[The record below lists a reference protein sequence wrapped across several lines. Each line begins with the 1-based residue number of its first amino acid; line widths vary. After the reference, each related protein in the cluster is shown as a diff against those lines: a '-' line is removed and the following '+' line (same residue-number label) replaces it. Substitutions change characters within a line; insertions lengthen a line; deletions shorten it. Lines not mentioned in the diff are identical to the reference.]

1 MAGKN
6 FWNWIGL
13 PSLADITA
21 IKDSCL
27 NQEQQLAVIAK
38 SNEELLNQ
46 IRSISTFLSEQFV
59 ETEKQLTAL
68 DHTLTSIIKKL
79 TQTEEQS
86 SQNCA
91 TLSNVLSQLRLSIES
106 LSTEEKAQFSELT
119 SQTRELTS
127 GIKDIIQAQE
137 QVSQHS
143 AKQSNDLSELKASV
157 GLMGAEEK
165 TQFSQLV
172 AQDKELLSKFKDLMQ
187 AQEQISKYG
196 TILSDKLSKLKIAL
210 DSIGTEEKAQLSQ
223 LVFNSENQNELLRLL
238 VTNSLMDELAEFK

>member
-27 NQEQQLAVIAK
+27 NREQQLAVIAK
-38 SNEELLNQ
+38 SNEGLLNQ
-46 IRSISTFLSEQFV
+46 IKSISTFLSEQFV
-59 ETEKQLTAL
+59 EMEKQLTAL

-79 TQTEEQS
+79 SQAEEQS

-91 TLSNVLSQLRLSIES
+91 TLSNVLSQLRLSIDS
-106 LSTEEKAQFSELT
+106 LGTEKKVQFSELA
-119 SQTRELTS
+119 SQNRELTS
-127 GIKDIIQAQE
+127 GIKNLMQVQE
-137 QVSQHS
+137 QISQHS
-143 AKQSNDLSELKASV
+143 AKQSNDLSELKASIS
-157 GLMGAEEK
+157 LMGTEEK
-165 TQFSQLV
+165 TQFSQLI
-172 AQDKELLSKFKDLMQ
+172 AQDEELLSKFKDLMQ
-187 AQEQISKYG
+187 SQEQISKYSVK
-196 TILSDKLSKLKIAL
+196 LSDKLSKLRIAL
-210 DSIGTEEKAQLSQ
+210 DAIGTEEKAQLSQ